1 LTGADSARDART
13 VKTPTPGVHR
23 IAHVCALLL
32 AIAPSAAAQGAR
44 GQKPADPAAALPQPK
59 VERLGP
65 NLVRLGTIR
74 VNTATRELSV
84 AGTVNPDVRTLEFI
98 ANAKDG
104 VKAYETAVSL
114 DTDAITF
121 NAALLLIGL
130 DRSRSKNI
138 PKAHFDPATPAG
150 DTVEITIECPG
161 KECQRFPAERLMFD
175 QESKTAAS
183 GGSWV
188 YTGSTFLS
196 DGRYLAQVD
205 GALIGF
211 VHDPA
216 SIVEYAAGAGLN
228 RYGSIVF
235 NPTLGLASG
244 TAITLTVK
252 ALPRK

>member
-1 LTGADSARDART
+1 MIRRASATFSLMMLIPVA
-13 VKTPTPGVHR
+13 
-23 IAHVCALLL
+23 
-32 AIAPSAAAQGAR
+32 AAAQAGPA
-44 GQKPADPAAALPQPK
+44 GQKPADPAAPQPSAK

-65 NLVRLGTIR
+65 NLVRLGSIN
-74 VNTATRELSV
+74 VNTATKELMV

-98 ANAKDG
+98 ANAREG
-104 VKAYETAVSL
+104 VKAYETAVTL

-138 PKAHFDPATPAG
+138 PKAHFDKATPIG
-150 DTVEITIECPG
+150 DTVEITIECPK
-161 KECQRFPAERLMFD
+161 KECQRMPAERLMFD
-175 QESKTAAS
+175 QETKTAAAS
-183 GGSWV
+183 GSWV
-188 YTGSTFLS
+188 YTGSSFLP

-216 SIVEYAAGAGLN
+216 SVIEYAAGAGLN
-228 RYGSIVF
+228 KYGSIVM
-235 NPTLGLASG
+235 NPTLGLAAG

-252 ALPRK
+252 AVPRAK

>member
-1 LTGADSARDART
+1 MMLI
-13 VKTPTPGVHR
+13 P
-23 IAHVCALLL
+23 IA
-32 AIAPSAAAQGAR
+32 AAAQAGPA
-44 GQKPADPAAALPQPK
+44 GQKPADPAAPQPQAK

-65 NLVRLGTIR
+65 NLVRLGTIN
-74 VNTATRELSV
+74 VNTATKELMV

-98 ANAKDG
+98 ANARDG
-104 VKAYETAVSL
+104 VKAYETAVTL

-138 PKAHFDPATPAG
+138 PTAHFDKATPIG
-150 DTVEITIECPG
+150 DTVEITIECPK
-161 KECQRFPAERLMFD
+161 KECQRMPAERLMFD
-175 QESKTAAS
+175 QESKTTAAT
-183 GGSWV
+183 GSWV
-188 YTGSTFLS
+188 YTGSSFLS

-216 SIVEYAAGAGLN
+216 SVIEYAAGAGLN
-228 RYGSIVF
+228 KYGSIVM
-235 NPTLGLASG
+235 NPNLGLAAG

-252 ALPRK
+252 AVPRAK

>member
-1 LTGADSARDART
+1 MN
-13 VKTPTPGVHR
+13 HR
-23 IAHVCALLL
+23 RSVAFALMLL
-32 AIAPSAAAQGAR
+32 IPVTAAAQGGGAAA
-44 GQKPADPAAALPQPK
+44 QKPADPAGALPQPK
-59 VERLGP
+59 VEKLGP
-65 NLVRLGTIR
+65 NLVRLGNIR
-74 VNTATRELSV
+74 VNTATKELTI

-138 PKAHFDPATPAG
+138 PTVHFDKATPIG
-150 DTVEITIECPG
+150 DTVEIFIECPK
-161 KECQRFPAERLMFD
+161 KECQRLPAERFMYD
-175 QESKTAAS
+175 TETKTTATN
-183 GGSWV
+183 GSWV

-216 SIVEYAAGAGLN
+216 SVIEYAAGAGLN
-228 RYGSIVF
+228 KYGTIVL
-235 NPTLGLASG
+235 NPNLGLTPG
-244 TAITLTVK
+244 TAVTLTVK
-252 ALPRK
+252 AAAAKK

>member
-1 LTGADSARDART
+1 MIDRFRA
-13 VKTPTPGVHR
+13 
-23 IAHVCALLL
+23 CALMVL
-32 AIAPSAAAQGAR
+32 IPVAAGAQGAGA

-65 NLVRLGTIR
+65 NLVRMGSIR
-74 VNTATRELSV
+74 VNTATRELTV
-84 AGTVNPDVRTLEFI
+84 AGSVNPDVRTLEFI
-98 ANAKDG
+98 ANARDG

-130 DRSRSKNI
+130 DRSRSKNVPTI
-138 PKAHFDPATPAG
+138 HFDKATPIG
-150 DTVEITIECPG
+150 DAVEISIECPG
-161 KECQRFPAERLMFD
+161 KECQRMPAERFMYDMEAKKPL
-175 QESKTAAS
+175 T

-188 YTGSTFLS
+188 YTGSTFLP

-205 GALIGF
+205 GALVGF

-216 SIVEYAAGAGLN
+216 SIIEYAAGAGLN
-228 RYGSIVF
+228 KYGSIVL
-235 NPTLGLASG
+235 NPTLGLNAG

-252 ALPRK
+252 ALRAK